1 MRLKRIIGR
10 FFGLGRW
17 RPVEAR
23 LDPQAA
29 LHLRYLNFKELTTS
43 NDEILE
49 VVADLEQ
56 RLSSDSLFGMGYV
69 RSRSVTAATHAYRMI
84 QNLNAISNRR
94 YPELLLVFG
103 DIQRA
108 MEKAIERGRAKSEG
122 PLTYPLGKV
131 DLSLIES
138 VGGKS
143 ANLGE
148 LKNGAKLPVPD
159 GFAISTAA
167 FQAFLEADQLGDDIR
182 ARLLSLDVDD
192 LESLDD
198 TSAAIRRLIRRTPL
212 PESLKAAIE
221 GAYREL
227 CSSLGYSP
235 RVALRSSALGED
247 GELSFA
253 GQYVS
258 LLNVPPPRI
267 LDAYRE
273 VISGLYTPQAIYY
286 RAVNGIPNED
296 IPMGVAC
303 LAMVE
308 ASASGVACSLD
319 PNNPASGNLVINGA
333 WGLGVATVGGSVSPD
348 TWEVSRKTNPSIIRA
363 MLGSKETSI
372 EPLQEGGVAP
382 RPLPEN
388 LKTAFCL
395 APEQVKSLALLIMA
409 AREHYGSEQEVE
421 WALDSSG
428 RFFLMQSRP
437 LRFSARAEGRDE
449 PAGEVDGHEL
459 VVRGAPAA
467 AGCRSGPVFL
477 SMRPDDVGGFPEGAV
492 LVARHSSPEYVKVM
506 NRAAAIVTDVGAVA
520 GHMASLA
527 REFRVPAAFDTKVA
541 TSLLADGEIVTVD
554 GGSGAVYRGRA
565 ESLLCDLGEKRG
577 QKMRGTPVYKILE
590 EVARLIVPLT
600 MTDPRSPEFS
610 PMACHTIHDLA
621 RFTHEKAF
629 EEMFRLSDRVSK
641 DSYQAMVLEARLPF
655 ELYLIDLGG
664 GLSRPYGPG
673 KVKPSEVSSLP
684 MSALL
689 RGMSDERLRWW
700 EPKPVSVRGLVS
712 VATESLFGPPGEFGQ
727 RRLGD
732 RSYAII
738 ADSYCNFNSRIG
750 YHFTAVDA
758 YCCDT
763 PSRNYIS
770 FRFKGG
776 AADEFRRATRCL
788 MIEKILQRLDFQVE
802 RHQDLVNARFR
813 KFPPDALLTR
823 LEEVGRLVVATRQLD
838 MRMGAG
844 APIEWYVEEFFKGNY
859 LFEPNDSP
867 QKGSRGGGS

>member
-1 MRLKRIIGR
+1 MRLGR
-10 FFGLGRW
+10 LVGRLFGFNQW

-23 LDPQAA
+23 QDPQAA

-56 RLSSDSLFGMGYV
+56 RLSSDSIFGMGYV
-69 RSRSVTAATHAYRMI
+69 RSRGVTAATHAYRMI

-94 YPELLLVFG
+94 YPELLLVFS

-108 MEKAIERGRAKSEG
+108 LEKAIERSRTRNEG
-122 PLTYPLGKV
+122 PFTYPLGMIG
-131 DLSLIES
+131 LHLIES

-148 LKNGAKLPVPD
+148 LKNGAKLPVPE
-159 GFAISTAA
+159 GFAISTSACH
-167 FQAFLEADQLGDDIR
+167 AFLEAGQLGEEIQ
-182 ARLLSLDVDD
+182 ARLLGLDVDD
-192 LESLDD
+192 LGSLDE
-198 TSAAIRRLIRRTPL
+198 TSSAIRRLVHGAPV
-212 PESLKAAIE
+212 PSSLEEAINA
-221 GAYREL
+221 AYREL
-227 CSSLGYSP
+227 CASLGYSP
-235 RVALRSSALGED
+235 RVALRSSAIGED

-258 LLNVPPPRI
+258 LLNVPPPNI

-273 VISGLYTPQAIYY
+273 VIAGLYTPQAIYY
-286 RAVNGIPNED
+286 RSVNGIPNED
-296 IPMGVAC
+296 IPMAVAC

-308 ASASGVACSLD
+308 ASASGVACSVD
-319 PNNPASGNLVINGA
+319 PNDPASGNLVINGA

-348 TWEVSRKTNPSIIRA
+348 TWKVSIKPDPAIVSA
-363 MLGSKETSI
+363 ALGSKETSI

-382 RPLPEN
+382 RPLPQN
-388 LKTAFCL
+388 LKKAFCL
-395 APEQVKSLALLIMA
+395 TAEQVQCLALLIMA
-409 AREHYGSEQEVE
+409 ASAHYGFEQEVE

-437 LRFSARAEGRDE
+437 LRFSARAESRKE
-449 PAGEVDGHEL
+449 PAAEVEGHRL
-459 VVRGAPAA
+459 VVRGAPASN
-467 AGCRSGPVFL
+467 GCRSGPVFL
-477 SMRPDDVGGFPEGAV
+477 SMRPDDVGGFPDGAV

-506 NRAAAIVTDVGAVA
+506 SRAAAIVTDVGAVA

-527 REFRVPAAFDTKVA
+527 REFAVPAVLDAKES
-541 TSLLADGEIVTVD
+541 TSLLANGEVVTVD
-554 GGSGAVYRGRA
+554 GSSGAVYRGHV
-565 ESLLCDLGEKRG
+565 ESLLRDPGGKRG
-577 QKMRGTPVYKILE
+577 RNMSGTPVYKALE
-590 EVARLIVPLT
+590 EVARFIVPLNLA
-600 MTDPRSPEFS
+600 DPRAPGFAPS
-610 PMACHTIHDLA
+610 ACRTLHDIA
-621 RFTHEKAF
+621 RFAHEKAF

-664 GLSRPYGPG
+664 GLSRPYGPE
-673 KVKPSEVSSLP
+673 KVQPSEVTSLP
-684 MSALL
+684 MAALL
-689 RGMSDERLRWW
+689 KGMADPALRWW

-712 VATESLFGPPGEFGQ
+712 VATESLLGPPGEFGQ

-738 ADSYCNFNSRIG
+738 ADAYCNFNSRIG

-758 YCCDT
+758 YCCDS
-763 PSRNYIS
+763 PSRNYVS

-788 MIEKILQRLDFQVE
+788 MIEKILQKLDFQVE

-813 KFPPDALLTR
+813 KFPPDVLLSR

-844 APIEWYVEEFFKGNY
+844 APIEWYVEEFFRGNY
-859 LFEPNDSP
+859 LFDPDASAETSP
-867 QKGSRGGGS
+867 RGAGQ